1 MRNIKEKIDCL
12 REKLNKL
19 LEEKDKNIEEILR
32 VSQELDLLI
41 LKYYTNNGDINTLPN
56 DNKNSAK

>member
-56 DNKNSAK
+56 DNKNS

>member
-1 MRNIKEKIDCL
+1 MEMRNIKEKIDCL

-41 LKYYTNNGDINTLPN
+41 LKYYTNN
-56 DNKNSAK
+56 